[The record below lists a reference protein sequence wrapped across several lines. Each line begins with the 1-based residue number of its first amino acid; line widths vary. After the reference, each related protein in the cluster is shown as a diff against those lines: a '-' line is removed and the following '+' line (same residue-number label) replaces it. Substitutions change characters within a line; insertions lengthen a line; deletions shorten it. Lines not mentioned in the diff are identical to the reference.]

1 MEYPRQGKY
10 FRFGLMK
17 IFEGRK
23 GGEEYTPQV
32 VSLIKGT
39 TLCGDIMTEN
49 NIRVECDVKGKILT
63 SGRIVVSE
71 QARVDGNI
79 QCGSALVLGLVKGNI
94 VSSGE
99 VALRMPAKVLG
110 NILAAIVDVEKGVVI
125 SGMCRIK
132 EDDTSPRS
140 D

>member
-1 MEYPRQGKY
+1 
-10 FRFGLMK
+10 MK

-23 GGEEYTPQV
+23 GGEEHTPQV

-39 TLCGDIMTEN
+39 TLYGDIMTEN
-49 NIRVECDVKGKILT
+49 NIRVECDVKGRILT
-63 SGRIVVSE
+63 SGRIVVSD

-79 QCGSALVLGLVKGNI
+79 QCGSALVMGLVKGNI

-99 VALRMPAKVLG
+99 VALKMPAKVLG

-132 EDDTSPRS
+132 EDDTSPEEKGR
-140 D
+140 

>member
-1 MEYPRQGKY
+1 MG
-10 FRFGLMK
+10 
-17 IFEGRK
+17 IFEGKK
-23 GGEEYTPQV
+23 GGEEDAPQV
-32 VSLIKGT
+32 VSLVRGT

-71 QARVDGNI
+71 RARVDGNI

-99 VALRMPAKVLG
+99 VTLRMPAKVLG

-132 EDDTSPRS
+132 ES
-140 D
+140 DAPAEEKSR